1 MVMEKIVFRKN
12 LKSPEKM
19 EMDLRESNVNLIP
32 LNQIKRN
39 EII

>member
-19 EMDLRESNVNLIP
+19 EMDLWESNVNLIP